1 MTQPA
6 IVIAD
11 HVITVRDVRVHVR
24 SWLPIAPAS
33 VAHPP
38 VLLIHGLAS
47 AAAIWDLV
55 APLVAEQGRQVY
67 ALDQRGHGESDKPAT
82 GYDFATIVA
91 DDHALLD
98 ALALPQAVVVGHSW
112 GGAVALNLAATYPD
126 RVAALVLVDGGFM
139 ELARRA
145 WTHDQAI
152 AALTPPRFAG
162 TPVTAFLDRVK
173 AGPLGPRWNAQLQ
186 DIMLRIVQVQPD
198 GTIAPRLAFANH
210 MQIVEALWQDAT
222 FAHYDHLRCPVLLIA
237 PEQDSANEF
246 AQQKRAASAEL
257 AAAHPNVRAVV
268 VPDTIH
274 DMPLQRPER
283 LAELILA
290 VDPS

>member
-1 MTQPA
+1 MSESA
-6 IVIAD
+6 FVIAD
-11 HVITVRDVRVHVR
+11 HLIAVREMRLHVR
-24 SWLPIAPAS
+24 SWLPMSSTVA
-33 VAHPP
+33 AHPP

-55 APLVAEQGRQVY
+55 APRLAEKGRQVY

-91 DDHALLD
+91 DDRAVID
-98 ALALPQAVVVGHSW
+98 ALALPQAIVVGHSW

-152 AALTPPRFAG
+152 AALTPPRFTG
-162 TPVTAFLDRVK
+162 TPVAAFLDRVK
-173 AGPLGPRWNAQLQ
+173 TGPLGPHWNAQLQ
-186 DIMLRIVQVQPD
+186 DIMLRIVQVQSD
-198 GTIAPRLAFANH
+198 GTIAPRLAFENH
-210 MQIVEALWQDAT
+210 MQIVEALWQHPT
-222 FAHYDHLRCPVLLIA
+222 FAQYAHLRCPVLLIA

-246 AQQKRAASAEL
+246 AQQKHAAIAEL
-257 AAAHPNVRAVV
+257 AAAHSNVRGVV

-290 VDPS
+290 DGPS